1 MSKETEKQVVELLA
15 SAKIPYSAKF
25 KPMSQPNAKRPQEL
39 QVHWTITIGDMQF
52 DYQTGVGHL
61 PKQFAKLV
69 NSNKIMDFAE
79 LQRICEQGRYGQTL
93 HRFWHRD
100 DTTHPT
106 AASVLYCLLSDSDAL
121 DSPTLE
127 EWASDLGYDTDSRKA
142 EQIYRACIE
151 NGLKLRRVLGES
163 NMVKLREL
171 LQDY

>member
-1 MSKETEKQVVELLA
+1 MTKEKQVEDLLKL
-15 SAKIPYSAKF
+15 AKVKYSVKF
-25 KPMSQPNAKRPQEL
+25 KPVDQPNAKHPTDL

-61 PKQFAKLV
+61 PKQFAKLADSRKTV
-69 NSNKIMDFAE
+69 DFAE
-79 LQRICEQGRYGQTL
+79 LRHVCEVGRSGIGVGRT
-93 HRFWHRD
+93 WHTD
-100 DTTHPT
+100 DKTHPP
-106 AASVLYCLLSDSDAL
+106 AASVLYCLLSDADAM
-121 DSPTLE
+121 DSPTFE
-127 EWASDLGYDTDSRKA
+127 SWASDLGYDTDSRQA